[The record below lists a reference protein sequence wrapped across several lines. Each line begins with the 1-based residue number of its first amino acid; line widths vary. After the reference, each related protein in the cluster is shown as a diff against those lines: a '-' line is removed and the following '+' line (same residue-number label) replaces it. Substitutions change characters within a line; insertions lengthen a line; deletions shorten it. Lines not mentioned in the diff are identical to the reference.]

1 MCVCVCLFVWLN
13 VFVSIVL
20 VKNSVIWFEWE
31 RLGV

>member
-1 MCVCVCLFVWLN
+1 VCVFVWLN

-31 RLGV
+31 RSGV